1 MQVRKNTAA
10 AAIKTRDWTIAI
22 SSCDTVL
29 GMDPN
34 CTKSLYRRALANWH
48 LGEVEKAN
56 ADLEAIL
63 KKPVTDYNMIAE
75 ASEVKKLA
83 RSVLRQIEASE
94 ERAEVIEQKMARALT
109 ATIPITG
116 ASVGG
121 GPAPLAQDTGIAEA
135 SSESLPRLD
144 PLNQDSDDNE
154 WDGPILEEE
163 EA

>member
-1 MQVRKNTAA
+1 MLHPDRSSCGLHISVQVIFVEASLCLSGFVRQVRKNTAA

-75 ASEVKKLA
+75 ASEVRPALCPVA
-83 RSVLRQIEASE
+83 AASYGSH
-94 ERAEVIEQKMARALT
+94 A
-109 ATIPITG
+109 G
-116 ASVGG
+116 H
-121 GPAPLAQDTGIAEA
+121 
-135 SSESLPRLD
+135 
-144 PLNQDSDDNE
+144 N
-154 WDGPILEEE
+154 DGRGRN
-163 EA
+163 